1 MRGIKYN
8 ETNPCVPITHLEEW
22 HISGTLIT
30 FPFPPSAKLITLLNL
45 MIPWPLFIVLANTYI
60 FLNNMVLVLQ
70 GFAHYVNKITLQII
84 IHDLCFSKTVMCV
97 SFFLFEACVCVCVCV
112 LSRFSLVRFFVTLWT
127 VTHQAPLS
135 MGFSRQEY
143 WSGYHA
149 LLQGIFP
156 AQGSNSRLLHF
167 LYWQASSL
175 PLVPP
180 GKPF

>member
-8 ETNPCVPITHLEEW
+8 ETNLCVPITHLEEW
-22 HISGTLIT
+22 NISGTLIT

-70 GFAHYVNKITLQII
+70 GFAYYVNKITLQII

-112 LSRFSLVRFFVTLWT
+112 CAQSLQSCLILCD
-127 VTHQAPLS
+127 P
-135 MGFSRQEY
+135 MNCNPPGFSVY
-143 WSGYHA
+143 
-149 LLQGIFP
+149 GIFQARILERVTMP
-156 AQGSNSRLLHF
+156 SSRGSSQSRDRTHIPYIPCVGRQV
-167 LYWQASSL
+167 LYH
-175 PLVPP
+175 
-180 GKPF
+180 